1 MPVHRGT
8 AIRKGKRVGWYR
20 WGNHGKKYY
29 YTLGSESSRKRAR
42 AKAEK
47 QGRAARAHGYR
58 G

>member
-8 AIRKGKRVGWYR
+8 TTKNGKKVGYYQWGTQGKRY
-20 WGNHGKKYY
+20 H

-42 AKAEK
+42 AKAQK
-47 QGRAARAHGYR
+47 QGRAARAHGYK